1 MNSTKTVRA
10 LLALSLAANLALG
23 WMLWQERQ
31 HPVQPDTRS
40 ISASP
45 TKAMTKLEPQ
55 IQALAQAPVPAT
67 PPAQPQAQAQTTPV
81 SAVESAIARAPRI
94 EPPLPPSTRA
104 GMTTNRRDAALFLN
118 PVPEPAV
125 DPSKMPA
132 YLRLERPERKA
143 YGPPLPPN
151 PYAAPPW
158 EERLPYREDQFKRGL
173 YSVPLKLDK

>member
-1 MNSTKTVRA
+1 MNSTKIVRA
-10 LLALSLAANLALG
+10 FLALSLAANLALG
-23 WMLWQERQ
+23 WMLWRERQ
-31 HPVQPDTRS
+31 HPVHSDTRT

-45 TKAMTKLEPQ
+45 TKAMTQLEPQ
-55 IQALAQAPVPAT
+55 TKAPA
-67 PPAQPQAQAQTTPV
+67 QAQAQNPALTQIQAQAQATPV
-81 SAVESAIARAPRI
+81 SAVESAIPRAPRI

-118 PVPEPAV
+118 PVPGPAV
-125 DPSKMPA
+125 DPSKLPA
-132 YLRLERPERKA
+132 YLKLERPERKA